1 MSKACCI
8 NTITIINVKMDLL
21 KSLKALKEKK
31 NQHLFFSTPKK
42 APTKK
47 RTLPVNPIWP
57 ELKNMCFFLFINL
70 SNIRDNFRIS
80 NTKNKN

>member
-21 KSLKALKEKK
+21 KTLKARKGKK
-31 NQHLFFSTPKK
+31 NQHLFFSNSKK

-57 ELKNMCFFLFINL
+57 ELKNMWFFFFLLIL
-70 SNIRDNFRIS
+70 VI
-80 NTKNKN
+80 